1 MLILEHIRDDKNL
14 IQNQPLMEN
23 MGQFLS
29 GRKEMLLLF
38 IKWMHFK
45 ILKKIVQETVKF
57 DDQFHLKVVNYF
69 NNFLQE

>member
-1 MLILEHIRDDKNL
+1 
-14 IQNQPLMEN
+14 MEN

>member
-1 MLILEHIRDDKNL
+1 
-14 IQNQPLMEN
+14 

-29 GRKEMLLLF
+29 GRNEMLLLF